1 MSAMTYRPGVY
12 SSYTVTPSYTGARE
26 ALPVGIVGRLGLD
39 GDQPV
44 LIRRGDTLTGGTL
57 AATAARLL
65 FGAGLQE
72 FWACPVAEGADAA
85 AHAAYLKS
93 DAAAYTAALEALGEA
108 GEVALIAIE
117 DSAADTLTAAAVF
130 AEARSQAQ
138 RETLVFAGCAGNVTT
153 AAQLAKG
160 VDHPRV
166 VLCHGAAV
174 PSGESQGAA
183 FWGAVAL
190 AAAVA
195 VLEDPGISLTGA
207 ELPGLTKVTGA
218 TYAQVE
224 GLLAA
229 GVTPLYPSGAGV
241 EAVRVLTTST
251 TQDGSPNRSFS
262 PINSVLII
270 DYVMKALRRSL
281 AALLKGARS
290 SRQTL
295 SAVASQITVLLGE
308 FADRG
313 IITGYQAP
321 RVYCL
326 ADAPEVCVAEVAF
339 TAAYLINQIHIRAQ
353 IQL

>member
-72 FWACPVAEGADAA
+72 FWACPVADGA
-85 AHAAYLKS
+85 

-313 IITGYQAP
+313 IITGYQTP

>member
-72 FWACPVAEGADAA
+72 FWACPVAEGA
-85 AHAAYLKS
+85 

-183 FWGAVAL
+183 CWGAVAL

-313 IITGYQAP
+313 IITGYQTP

>member
-85 AHAAYLKS
+85 A
-93 DAAAYTAALEALGEA
+93 YTAALEALGEA

-117 DSAADTLTAAAVF
+117 DSAADTLTVAAVF

-174 PSGESQGAA
+174 PAGESQGAA

-313 IITGYQAP
+313 IITGYQTP

>member
-72 FWACPVAEGADAA
+72 FWACPVAEGA
-85 AHAAYLKS
+85 

-241 EAVRVLTTST
+241 EAVRVLTTNT

-308 FADRG
+308 FTDRG
-313 IITGYQAP
+313 IITGYQTP

>member
-65 FGAGLQE
+65 FGTGLQE
-72 FWACPVAEGADAA
+72 FWACPVAEGA
-85 AHAAYLKS
+85 

-138 RETLVFAGCAGNVTT
+138 RETLVFAGCAGNVTA

-313 IITGYQAP
+313 IITGYQTP

>member
-85 AHAAYLKS
+85 A
-93 DAAAYTAALEALGEA
+93 YTAALEALGEA

-138 RETLVFAGCAGNVTT
+138 RETLVFAGCAGNVTA

-207 ELPGLTKVTGA
+207 ELPGLTGVTGA

-229 GVTPLYPSGAGV
+229 GITPLYPSGAGV

-308 FADRG
+308 FVDRG
-313 IITGYQAP
+313 IITGYQTP

>member
-72 FWACPVAEGADAA
+72 FWACPVAEGA
-85 AHAAYLKS
+85 

-313 IITGYQAP
+313 IITGYQTP

>member
-72 FWACPVAEGADAA
+72 FWACPVAEGA
-85 AHAAYLKS
+85 

-229 GVTPLYPSGAGV
+229 GVTPLSPSGAGV

-313 IITGYQAP
+313 IITGYQTP

>member
-72 FWACPVAEGADAA
+72 FWACPVADGA
-85 AHAAYLKS
+85 

>member
-1 MSAMTYRPGVY
+1 M
-12 SSYTVTPSYTGARE
+12 
-26 ALPVGIVGRLGLD
+26 
-39 GDQPV
+39 
-44 LIRRGDTLTGGTL
+44 
-57 AATAARLL
+57 
-65 FGAGLQE
+65 
-72 FWACPVAEGADAA
+72 AEGA
-85 AHAAYLKS
+85 

-153 AAQLAKG
+153 AAQLATG

-166 VLCHGAAV
+166 VLCPGAAV
-174 PSGESQGAA
+174 PAGESQGAA

-313 IITGYQAP
+313 IITGYQTP

>member
-72 FWACPVAEGADAA
+72 FWACPVADGT
-85 AHAAYLKS
+85 

>member
-85 AHAAYLKS
+85 A
-93 DAAAYTAALEALGEA
+93 YTAALEALGEA

-138 RETLVFAGCAGNVTT
+138 RETLVFAGCAGNVTA

-207 ELPGLTKVTGA
+207 ELPGLTGVTGA

-229 GVTPLYPSGAGV
+229 GITPLYPSGAGV

-308 FADRG
+308 FVDRG
-313 IITGYQAP
+313 IITGYQTP

-339 TAAYLINQIHIRAQ
+339 TAAYLINQIHIWAQ

>member
-72 FWACPVAEGADAA
+72 FWACPVAEGA
-85 AHAAYLKS
+85 

-229 GVTPLYPSGAGV
+229 GVTALYPSGAGV

-262 PINSVLII
+262 TINSVLII

-313 IITGYQAP
+313 IITGYQTP